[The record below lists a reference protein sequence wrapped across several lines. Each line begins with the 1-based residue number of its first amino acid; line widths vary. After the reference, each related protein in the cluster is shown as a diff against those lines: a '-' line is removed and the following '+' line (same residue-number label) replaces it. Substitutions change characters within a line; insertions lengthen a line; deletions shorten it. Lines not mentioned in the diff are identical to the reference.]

1 MLDPVLQVRVDGKM
15 VTKELDP
22 HLSGL
27 YLMFGFISYRE
38 VDQLVT
44 AVNEELDAHFQQLGL

>member
-1 MLDPVLQVRVDGKM
+1 MANTHLCSKDQLEDARQAWVLDPVLQVRVDGKM

-27 YLMFGFISYRE
+27 YLMFGFIS
-38 VDQLVT
+38 
-44 AVNEELDAHFQQLGL
+44 